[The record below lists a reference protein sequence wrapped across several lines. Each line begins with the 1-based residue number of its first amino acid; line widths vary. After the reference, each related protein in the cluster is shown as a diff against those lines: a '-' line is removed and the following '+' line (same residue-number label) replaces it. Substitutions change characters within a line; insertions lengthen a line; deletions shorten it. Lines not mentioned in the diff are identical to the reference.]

1 MKVLVVGSGGREHT
15 IAWKIRQDSKDA
27 ELICAP
33 GNAGTAR
40 LGTNAPVSADDID
53 GLLDLARSEKVDLT
67 MVGPEAPLV
76 EGIADRFRKAGLAVA
91 GPSAKAAQLEG
102 SKAFAKDFMRRY
114 GIPTARYRVFGQAS
128 EAESS
133 LRSGE
138 FPFPAVLKA
147 DGLAAGKGVII
158 CQDLP
163 QALQTVDAVMRQGR
177 FGAAGARLLVEEFLT
192 GEEASF
198 MVFSDG
204 SRILPMVPSQDHK
217 AAYDGDQGPNTG
229 GMGAYSCPTVL
240 SEGQQQ
246 EILAQVMEPAVRGM
260 ASEGCPFQGILYAG
274 LMLGAD
280 GAKVLEFN
288 ARFGDPETQVVL
300 PRLKSS
306 LLEILQ
312 ALAAGDL
319 SGVEPQWDSRAA
331 VCVVLAAPGY
341 PGSYPKGLKIS
352 GLDMAQEASGTV
364 VFHAGTSLDERGS
377 ALSSG
382 GRVLGVTALCGD
394 LEAAILQAYEG
405 VNKIHFEGM
414 HYRRDIASK
423 GLKRAQA

>member
-15 IAWKIRQDSKDA
+15 IAWKIYQDRKDV

-40 LGTNAPVSADDID
+40 LGTNAPVSAQDID
-53 GLLDLARSEKVDLT
+53 GLLGLARSEQVDLT

-76 EGIADRFRKAGLAVA
+76 EGIADRFREAGLAVA
-91 GPSAKAAQLEG
+91 GPSAKAARLEG
-102 SKAFAKDFMRRY
+102 SKAFAKDFMQRH
-114 GIPTARYRVFGQAS
+114 GILTARYRVFGQAF

-133 LRSGE
+133 LRAGE
-138 FPFPAVLKA
+138 FSFPVVLKA

-158 CQDLP
+158 CQDLT
-163 QALQTVDAVMRQGR
+163 QALDTVDVVMRQGR
-177 FGAAGARLLVEEFLT
+177 FGAAGTRLVVEEFLK

-198 MVFSDG
+198 MVFTDG

-240 SEGQQQ
+240 SERQQQ
-246 EILAQVMEPAVRGM
+246 EILTQVMEPAVRGM

-274 LMLGAD
+274 LMLGAH
-280 GAKVLEFN
+280 GARVLEFN

-306 LLEILQ
+306 LIEILQ
-312 ALAAGDL
+312 GLAAGDL
-319 SGVEPQWDSRAA
+319 SGIRPQWDDDSV

-352 GLDMAQEASGTV
+352 GLDMAEEESGTI
-364 VFHAGTSLDERGS
+364 VFHAGTSLDDQGNT
-377 ALSSG
+377 LTSG
-382 GRVLGVTALCGD
+382 GRVLGVTARAGILGS
-394 LEAAILQAYEG
+394 AILKSYEG

-423 GLKRAQA
+423 GLDRAQA

>member
-1 MKVLVVGSGGREHT
+1 MKVLVVGSGGREHA
-15 IAWKIRQDSKDA
+15 IAWKIRQDAQDID
-27 ELICAP
+27 LICAP

-40 LGTNAPVSADDID
+40 VGVNVPLSAEDID
-53 GLLDLARSEKVDLT
+53 GLLDLAKSEKVDLT

-76 EGIADRFRKAGLAVA
+76 NGIADRFREAGLAVA
-91 GPSAKAAQLEG
+91 GPSAKAARLEG
-102 SKAFAKDFMRRY
+102 SKAFAKEFMQRH
-114 GIPTARYRVFGQAS
+114 GIPTARYRVFAQAE

-138 FPFPAVLKA
+138 FAFPVVLKA

-158 CQDLP
+158 CHGLH
-163 QALQTVDAVMRQGR
+163 QALETVSAIMRQRR
-177 FGAAGARLLVEEFLT
+177 FGDAGNRLVVEEFLS

-198 MVFSDG
+198 MVFTDG

-217 AAYDGDQGPNTG
+217 AAHDGDQGPNTG

-240 SEGQQQ
+240 SEKQQQ
-246 EILAQVMEPAVRGM
+246 DILTQVMEPAVRGM
-260 ASEGCPFQGILYAG
+260 ASEGHPFRGVLYAG
-274 LMLGAD
+274 LMIGAE

-300 PRLKSS
+300 PRLESS
-306 LLEILQ
+306 LVEILQ
-312 ALAAGDL
+312 ALADGDL
-319 SGVEPQWDSRAA
+319 SKAQPRWDSRSV

-352 GLDMAQEASGTV
+352 GLEMAEEAADTI
-364 VFHAGTSLDERGS
+364 VFHAGTSLDEQGNT
-377 ALSSG
+377 LSSG
-382 GRVLGVTALCGD
+382 GRVLGVTARAAN
-394 LEAAILQAYEG
+394 LESAIVHAYEG

-423 GLKRAQA
+423 GLERG